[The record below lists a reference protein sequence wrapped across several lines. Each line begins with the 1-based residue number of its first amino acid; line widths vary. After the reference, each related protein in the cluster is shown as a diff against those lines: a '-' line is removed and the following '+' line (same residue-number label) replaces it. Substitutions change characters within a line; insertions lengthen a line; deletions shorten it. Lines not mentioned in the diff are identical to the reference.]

1 MVSTQEVVMSKLFTT
16 PTSRL
21 ICFGGAKA
29 CTNSPIGEVAP
40 EDDFNELYNP

>member
-1 MVSTQEVVMSKLFTT
+1 MSKHLET

-29 CTNSPIGEVAP
+29 CTNAGGGTKFLEQDP
-40 EDDFNELYNP
+40 DYYNA

>member
-1 MVSTQEVVMSKLFTT
+1 MSKPVAL

-29 CTNSPIGEVAP
+29 CTNAQIGDTP
-40 EDDFNELYNP
+40 ENDVGDLYFQG

>member
-1 MVSTQEVVMSKLFTT
+1 MSKHVAL

-29 CTNSPIGEVAP
+29 CTNSSSNPDNP
-40 EDDFNELYNP
+40 EDIVGLGFGD

>member
-1 MVSTQEVVMSKLFTT
+1 MSKHVAL

-29 CTNSPIGEVAP
+29 CTNAIVYPLNP
-40 EDDFNELYNP
+40 EDEAGFGTPQ

>member
-1 MVSTQEVVMSKLFTT
+1 MSKHVAT

-29 CTNSPIGEVAP
+29 CTNTVDIGEP
-40 EDDFNELYNP
+40 ELDPDFGQGE

>member
-1 MVSTQEVVMSKLFTT
+1 MSKRSET

-29 CTNSPIGEVAP
+29 CTNAIKVGEGEPDP
-40 EDDFNELYNP
+40 ELGFGE